1 MKNMDSFKY
10 LGIEI
15 DKKLNFNNQTEKI
28 YKNVSNLIVFC
39 TEEDHVFLNSH

>member
-15 DKKLNFNNQTEKI
+15 DKKLNFINQTEKI
-28 YKNVSNLIVFC
+28 CKKVSNLMVLC